1 MPVFAFAN
9 FLNRAGQPLRAF
21 VHAGVPGMFVFLPD
35 WLDEADLGQSSVLQ
49 LAEEVVIDI
58 F

>member
-1 MPVFAFAN
+1 
-9 FLNRAGQPLRAF
+9 
-21 VHAGVPGMFVFLPD
+21 MFVFLPD
-35 WLDEADLGQSSVLQ
+35 WLDKADLGQSSVLQ